1 MRRKHPTIGKRMLAR
16 MYFLQEDTEKYK
28 EKRVTFFKF
37 LNRT

>member
-1 MRRKHPTIGKRMLAR
+1 MRRKHPTLGKRMLAR
-16 MYFLQEDTEKYK
+16 MYFLQEDTEKSK